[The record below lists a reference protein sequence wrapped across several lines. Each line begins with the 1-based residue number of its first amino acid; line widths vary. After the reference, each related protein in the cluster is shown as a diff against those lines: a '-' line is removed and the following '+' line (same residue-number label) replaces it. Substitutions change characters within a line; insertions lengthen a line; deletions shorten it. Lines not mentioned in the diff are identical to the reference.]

1 MKKQTNQAL
10 VYMLGLIGI
19 FLTFTIISQIA
30 TQYLAKSFNY
40 SPSLGET
47 LFYGFYNPF
56 KWISWSYVY
65 YSFYPDFFKK
75 FFISMFAG
83 IAFCFIVF
91 ILVKLAFLRK
101 AKAIENLHGSAHWAT
116 LEEVK
121 ESGVFDKD
129 KGVYIGGFEHKKTL
143 HYLRHDGPEHIMLF
157 APTRSGKG
165 VSLLLPTLLSWE
177 ESALIFDIKGEL
189 WALTAGWRQKYAKN
203 KVLKL
208 DPT

>member
-65 YSFYPDFFKK
+65 YSFYPDFFKN
-75 FFISMFAG
+75 FYINVCG
-83 IAFCFIVF
+83 YC
-91 ILVKLAFLRK
+91 ILFYRFYFG
-101 AKAIENLHGSAHWAT
+101 ET
-116 LEEVK
+116 
-121 ESGVFDKD
+121 
-129 KGVYIGGFEHKKTL
+129 
-143 HYLRHDGPEHIMLF
+143 RLF
-157 APTRSGKG
+157 A
-165 VSLLLPTLLSWE
+165 
-177 ESALIFDIKGEL
+177 
-189 WALTAGWRQKYAKN
+189 
-203 KVLKL
+203 
-208 DPT
+208 